1 MGRGWAE
8 RGKEIRGRSGK
19 GEWPLVRRR
28 GCETKEEGKECK
40 QSPLGSG
47 GRVGE
52 GGGKLREEGEG
63 GNSFLPLCPL
73 EGLWPTTRVKRNSST
88 YTYIYIYTRCTFV
101 YVQVHVIEDT
111 YRVSLREE
119 EIRLVEGK
127 VFPSKHFSQ
136 SDFG

>member
-88 YTYIYIYTRCTFV
+88 YTYIYIYQV
-101 YVQVHVIEDT
+101 YICVRASTCDRTGCLFEK
-111 YRVSLREE
+111 RKFVSLRERFFPPS
-119 EIRLVEGK
+119 ILVK
-127 VFPSKHFSQ
+127 VILVN
-136 SDFG
+136 